1 MTPFRW
7 ALLGSLYITQFLA
20 LGFFLIALV
29 AIMRREGAPLEQLGI
44 IYLLGLVWVAKA
56 LWAPLVDRIRFGVLG
71 HYRGWLILTQTGM
84 VICLLVTRQFDA
96 MADFQTVFL
105 LSLVIALLSATQDV
119 AADGLACRLLSPANR
134 SVGSGVQMAGGLA
147 GNIIGGGGVLM
158 LYPTVGWEG
167 SMVLLAAGVALP
179 LALILWFREP
189 PSDTAGSSQQDE
201 RRGSVSFSQVWRF
214 WQRPGNGRW
223 LAILLTYPV
232 AVSMSYAL
240 ITPILVDADWSLE
253 RIGFVLNI
261 VGSAVGMLAAL
272 AAGWAIRWIGRRT
285 ALVGAAL
292 AQAVGLLILLLPA
305 SGFTDTVSVTVSL
318 SAVFLLY
325 GAAAPIVMTLMMDQ
339 ASPAS
344 AGTDF
349 TIQYSVYSLVGFAAG
364 AIGLPLAG
372 LFGYQGVVV
381 LSASIGLVAA
391 MVARGFYQETVLSAP
406 VEAPI
411 PVEPG

>member
-189 PSDTAGSSQQDE
+189 PSDTAGSNQQDE

-325 GAAAPIVMTLMMDQ
+325 GAAAPVVMTLMMDQ

-372 LFGYQGVVV
+372 LFGYQSVVV

-406 VEAPI
+406 VEDPI

>member
-158 LYPTVGWEG
+158 LYPTIGWEG

-189 PSDTAGSSQQDE
+189 PSDTAGNNQQDE

-214 WQRPGNGRW
+214 WQRQGSGRW

-305 SGFTDTVSVTVSL
+305 SGFTDTVSVAVSL

-325 GAAAPIVMTLMMDQ
+325 GAAAPVVMTLMMDQ

-372 LFGYQGVVV
+372 LFGYQSVVV
-381 LSASIGLVAA
+381 LAASTALIAA
-391 MVARGFYQETVLSAP
+391 MVARGFYQEAALSAP
-406 VEAPI
+406 VEEPV

>member
-44 IYLLGLVWVAKA
+44 IYLLGLIWVAKA

-189 PSDTAGSSQQDE
+189 TESAAGGDQPEE
-201 RRGSVSFSQVWRF
+201 RRGSVSFSQIWRF

-391 MVARGFYQETVLSAP
+391 MVARGFYQEAALSAP
-406 VEAPI
+406 VEEPV

>member
-44 IYLLGLVWVAKA
+44 IYLLGLIWVAKA

-189 PSDTAGSSQQDE
+189 PSDTAGSNQQGE

-325 GAAAPIVMTLMMDQ
+325 GAAAPVVMTLMMDQ

-372 LFGYQGVVV
+372 LFGYQSVVV

-391 MVARGFYQETVLSAP
+391 MVARGFYQEAALSAP
-406 VEAPI
+406 VEEPV